1 MVHVFE
7 ERLKGPLFDSPI
19 FSEYFSGMNMI
30 VADIETTGLSP
41 ARSAVILGGAVTA
54 DGGGRKAV
62 QFFADTVREE
72 RELLVQ
78 YAEPVSYTHLHFRR
92 ILRPSSPDGSRLH

>member
-41 ARSAVILGGAVTA
+41 ARSAVILGKRFSFLRIPSE
-54 DGGGRKAV
+54 RKGNFWYGM
-62 QFFADTVREE
+62 QNC
-72 RELLVQ
+72 
-78 YAEPVSYTHLHFRR
+78 
-92 ILRPSSPDGSRLH
+92 SRKRMWRSLSTDRGLIFLF